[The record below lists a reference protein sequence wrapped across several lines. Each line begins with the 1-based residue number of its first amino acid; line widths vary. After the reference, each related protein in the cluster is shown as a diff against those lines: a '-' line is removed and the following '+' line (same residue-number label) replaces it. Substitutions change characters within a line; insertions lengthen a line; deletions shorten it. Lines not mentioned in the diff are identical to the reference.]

1 MDDQGEGTITSA
13 VRILRQIIADSNE
26 KLRTLAEEREKRRRE
41 LALDKAYPNPLKKK
55 RSQ

>member
-26 KLRTLAEEREKRRRE
+26 KLRTLAEKREKRRRE

>member
-26 KLRTLAEEREKRRRE
+26 KLRTLAEEREKRRRK

-55 RSQ
+55 RGQ